1 MQRRKHEQELTR
13 RGACFPET
21 FFSNVNFFSL
31 IDTNRNWKKKKGGV
45 VIDAQNL
52 LAVDVPSR
60 KFAKSVKKKEFV

>member
-1 MQRRKHEQELTR
+1 MLPRNFLFKRE
-13 RGACFPET
+13 
-21 FFSNVNFFSL
+21 FFSP

-60 KFAKSVKKKEFV
+60 KFAKSVKKKKFV

>member
-1 MQRRKHEQELTR
+1 MLPRNFLFKRE
-13 RGACFPET
+13 
-21 FFSNVNFFSL
+21 FFSL
-31 IDTNRNWKKKKGGV
+31 IDTNRNWKKKKKKKGGV

>member
-1 MQRRKHEQELTR
+1 MQRRKREQELTR

-21 FFSNVNFFSL
+21 FFSNVNFFHSL
-31 IDTNRNWKKKKGGV
+31 TRIEIGKKKGGGV